1 MMSGLP
7 SPLTSA
13 VATSIG

>member
-1 MMSGLP
+1 MSGLP

-13 VATSIG
+13 AATQTG